1 MRPIKLVMSAFGPYA
16 GKTEVDLD
24 KLGSKGIYLITG
36 DTGAGK
42 TTIFDAITFALYGE
56 PSGETR
62 ESSMLRSKYAQDG
75 CETYVEMLFTYGGE
89 TYLIRRNPEY
99 LRQKKNGSGL
109 IRQVPD
115 ASLVLP
121 DGRVICGLR
130 PVNEEVKGLVGLDK
144 QQFCR
149 IAMIA
154 QGDFLK
160 LLVAKTEERR
170 NIFRQIFQTWPYLAL
185 QELLKADTQAVK
197 AQADEI
203 DRSIRQFVMGIACD
217 EGEVLAAE
225 VKKAKSNELP
235 PAETM
240 KLLDLL
246 ISQDGDRSSGA
257 AAAYE
262 ALQQEIEL
270 VAAALGRH
278 EQRRRMREE
287 MAAASIA
294 LEEENKLLP
303 DILNAYRDSSARKP
317 EADRLTGDIASIS
330 EKLPRY
336 DELEQLR
343 EAINQIDE
351 QIARSQAELNQGNAM
366 SAQKAL
372 ALAKD
377 KKELESLADAGIN
390 ALKLENGIREH
401 RQRLLGM
408 STLSKSH
415 ESYLAGLAA
424 LADAREQYKKTGIKT
439 DEAINLYE
447 HKNKQYLDAQAGI
460 LAAALTDGEPC
471 PVCGSTVH
479 PAPAR
484 HEGTMPDR
492 QDVDR
497 AKTDAEDAREE
508 NKRASEKAAQLLG
521 ETQSRLREIMTSA
534 AALQIAYV
542 PEEFTQ
548 ELAAQTAR
556 LTQEIKA
563 KTSLLAIEA
572 KRAQRKAALTLL
584 VPVTEKEMEA
594 LRSASSELKNTL
606 AALEAQRAGRET
618 LRMDLRQELAFPGK
632 QEAGKHLD
640 VLEESRAA
648 ILRDIETDKQKLD
661 AKQMKISGL
670 ETKLATLSGQLK
682 DTAEADAE
690 QLTSRRNLLSAR
702 KNEVHQVLLSVG
714 TRLNSNLAIRGSI
727 LKRQSQTAAV
737 QEKLQW
743 LKALSDTAGGM
754 VPGKEKIMLET
765 YVQTWYFD
773 RIIRRANIRL
783 LTMSNGQ
790 YELLRRQIAYDF
802 KSQSGLELDVI
813 DHYNGSQRS
822 AASMSGGESFMA
834 SLSLALG
841 LSDEIQSSSGGIR
854 LDTMFVDEGFG
865 SLDEKALAQS
875 MKALAGLAEGSVLI
889 GIISHVG
896 ELKEKIDRQ
905 IVVTKDKSGGSRVE
919 VRA

>member
-24 KLGSKGIYLITG
+24 QLGSKGIYLITG

-62 ESSMLRSKYAQDG
+62 ESAMLRSKYAQDG
-75 CETYVEMLFTYGGE
+75 CDTYVEMLFTYGGKA
-89 TYLIRRNPEY
+89 YRIKRNPEY
-99 LRQKKNGSGL
+99 LRQKKSGSGL
-109 IRQVPD
+109 IRQAPD
-115 ASLVLP
+115 ASLEMP
-121 DGRVICGLR
+121 GGRVIFGLR
-130 PVNEEVKGLVGLDK
+130 PVNDAVKNLVGLDK

-170 NIFRQIFQTWPYLAL
+170 NIFRQIFQTKPYLAL

-197 AQADEI
+197 ARADEI
-203 DRSIRQFVMGIACD
+203 DRSIRQFIMGITWD
-217 EGEVLAAE
+217 EGDALAAE
-225 VKKAKSNELP
+225 VKKAKDNEMP
-235 PAETM
+235 PAEILN
-240 KLLDLL
+240 LLDLL
-246 ISQDGDRSSGA
+246 IRQDEDKSSA
-257 AAAYE
+257 MTAAYE
-262 ALQQEIEL
+262 ALQQEIERIMS
-270 VAAALGRH
+270 VLGQQA
-278 EQRRRMREE
+278 QRQKMREE

-294 LEEENKLLP
+294 LEQENKLLP
-303 DILNAYRDSSARKP
+303 DLLDAYRASSARRP
-317 EADRLTGDIASIS
+317 EADKLTGDIASIS

-343 EAINQIDE
+343 EALSQTQAQIS
-351 QIARSQAELNQGNAM
+351 RSQVELSHAAAIAG
-366 SAQKAL
+366 QKAE
-372 ALAKD
+372 ALTRD
-377 KKELESLADAGIN
+377 KNELESLADAGTN
-390 ALKLENGIREH
+390 ALKLENDIREH
-401 RQRLLGM
+401 RQRLLRV
-408 STLSKSH
+408 SALRESH
-415 ESYLAGLAA
+415 ESYLTGASA
-424 LADAREQYKKTGIKT
+424 LLDARELYKKTGMKA
-439 DEAINLYE
+439 DEAVGLYE
-447 HKNKQYLDAQAGI
+447 HKNKLYLDAQAGI
-460 LAAALTDGEPC
+460 LAASLTDGAPC
-471 PVCGSTVH
+471 PVCGSTIH

-484 HEGTMPDR
+484 HEGTIPGR
-492 QDVDR
+492 QDVDM
-497 AKTDAEDAREE
+497 AKAGAERAREE
-508 NKRASEKAAQLLG
+508 NTRASENAARIKG
-521 ETQSRLREIMTSA
+521 ETENQLREIIAGA

-548 ELAAQTAR
+548 ELAAQTTW
-556 LTQEIKA
+556 LTEEVKA
-563 KTSLLAIEA
+563 KTCLLATEA
-572 KRAQRKAALTLL
+572 KRAQRKAALALL
-584 VPVTEKEMEA
+584 IPDAEKELEA
-594 LRSASSELKNTL
+594 LRAASSELQSTL
-606 AALEAQRAGRET
+606 AALGAQQAGKEA
-618 LRMDLRQELAFPGK
+618 LRMKLQLELAFPGK
-632 QEAGKHLD
+632 QEAKEHLD
-640 VLEESRAA
+640 ILEESRAA
-648 ILRDIETDKQKLD
+648 ILRDIETGRQKLD
-661 AKQMKISGL
+661 EHQMKINGL
-670 ETKLATLSGQLK
+670 ETTLSTLSAQLK

-690 QLTSRRNLLSAR
+690 QLAAKRNMLSAE
-702 KNEVHQVLLSVG
+702 KNEVHQALLNLG
-714 TRLNSNLAIRGSI
+714 TQLNSNLSIRGSI
-727 LKRQSQTAAV
+727 LMRKSQTEAV
-737 QEKLQW
+737 REKLQW

-754 VPGKEKIMLET
+754 VSGKEKIMLET

-790 YELLRRQIAYDF
+790 YELLRRQNTGDF
-802 KSQSGLELDVI
+802 KSQSGLELDVL

-822 AASMSGGESFMA
+822 VASMSGGESFMA

-875 MKALAGLAEGSVLI
+875 MKALASLAEGSVLI
-889 GIISHVG
+889 GIISHVS

>member
-16 GKTEVDLD
+16 GRTEVDLD

-62 ESSMLRSKYAQDG
+62 ESTMLRSKYAQEG
-75 CETYVEMLFTYGGE
+75 CDTYVEMLFTYGGE
-89 TYLIRRNPEY
+89 TYRIRRNPEY

-109 IRQVPD
+109 IRQTPD
-115 ASLVLP
+115 ACLELP
-121 DGRVICGLR
+121 CGRVITGLR
-130 PVNEEVKGLVGLDK
+130 PVNEEIKSLVGLDK

-170 NIFRQIFQTWPYLAL
+170 NIFRQIFRTEPYLTL

-197 AQADEI
+197 ALVDEI
-203 DRSIRQFVMGIACD
+203 NRSVRQYVMGITCD
-217 EGEVLAAE
+217 EEDVLADD

-235 PAETM
+235 LAEIM
-240 KLLDLL
+240 ALLDLL
-246 ISQDGDRSSGA
+246 ISQDEDKKAGA
-257 AAAYE
+257 TAAYE
-262 ALQQEIEL
+262 ALRQEIKLTDKALGQQE
-270 VAAALGRH
+270 
-278 EQRRRMREE
+278 QRQRMRDDL
-287 MAAASIA
+287 AAASIA
-294 LEEENKLLP
+294 LEEANTLLP
-303 DILNAYRDSSARKP
+303 EFLNACQTSSARKP
-317 EADRLTGDIASIS
+317 EADKLTGDIASIS
-330 EKLPRY
+330 DKLPRY
-336 DELEQLR
+336 DELEQLHA
-343 EAINQIDE
+343 AISQTDQQISRA
-351 QIARSQAELNQGNAM
+351 QSELNQADTMAG
-366 SAQKAL
+366 QKAE
-372 ALAKD
+372 ALTKD
-377 KKELESLADAGIN
+377 KKELESLADAGTN
-390 ALKLENGIREH
+390 ALKLENDIREH
-401 RQRLLGM
+401 QQRLLRVSALQEAYGDY
-408 STLSKSH
+408 LSR
-415 ESYLAGLAA
+415 AA
-424 LADAREQYKKTGIKT
+424 VLSDAWEQYKKTGIKT
-439 DEAINLYE
+439 DEAVSAYE
-447 HKNKQYLDAQAGI
+447 HKNKLYLDAQAGI

-484 HEGTMPDR
+484 HEDTMPAR

-497 AKTDAEDAREE
+497 AKTSAENAREE
-508 NKRASEKAAQLLG
+508 NKRASEKAARIKG
-521 ETQSRLREIMTSA
+521 ETQSQLREIITGA
-534 AALQIAYV
+534 AALQTAYV

-556 LTQEIKA
+556 MTEEIKA
-563 KTSLLAIEA
+563 KTSLLASEA
-572 KRAQRKAALTLL
+572 KHVQRKAALTHLI
-584 VPVTEKEMEA
+584 PAAEKELEA
-594 LRSASSELKNTL
+594 LHAASSELKSTL
-606 AALEAQRAGRET
+606 AALGAQRAGEEA
-618 LRMDLRQELAFPGK
+618 LRRKLQLELAFPGK
-632 QEAGKHLD
+632 HEARKHLN
-640 VLEESRAA
+640 VLEESRTA
-648 ILRDIETDKQKLD
+648 ILQDIETDRQKLD
-661 AKQMKISGL
+661 AHQLKRNGL

-682 DTAEADAE
+682 DTAEADAK
-690 QLTSRRNLLSAR
+690 QLTARRTMLSAR
-702 KNEVHQVLLSVG
+702 ENEIHQTLLNLG
-714 TRLNSNLAIRGSI
+714 TRLNSNLSVRGSI
-727 LKRQSQTAAV
+727 LMRQGQTVAAE
-737 QEKLQW
+737 EKLQW
-743 LKALSDTAGGM
+743 LKALSDTANGM
-754 VPGKEKIMLET
+754 ISGKEKIMLET

-790 YELLRRQIAYDF
+790 YELLRRQNAYDF
-802 KSQSGLELDVI
+802 RSQSGLELDVI

-822 AASMSGGESFMA
+822 VASMSGGESFMA

-889 GIISHVG
+889 GIISHVS